1 MCGICGIASSGEL
14 PAAAASGVR
23 AMSEALRHRGPDDH
37 GIYADSAAV
46 LGIRRLSIIDVAGG
60 HQPIANEDDRIW
72 VVFNGEIY
80 NHRQLRAELEARGHR
95 FRTRSDT
102 EVIVHAYEE
111 YGTGCPEHL
120 AGMFAFAIWD
130 VRRRRLFA
138 ARDRLGQKPFYYA
151 RRGEHLCF
159 GSELKA
165 LLALSDIPREL
176 DEVALHHYLSLQY
189 VPEPRSIYRGVR
201 KLPAAHWLSFEDGRL
216 RLERYWDLDFEPKLT
231 LDQQEAAG
239 ELRRLLGQAVRRRL
253 MSEVPL
259 GAFLS
264 GGIDSSIVV
273 GLMAEHG
280 SSPVKTFSIGFTF
293 ESLNELPHARKVA
306 EHWGTEHHELVVTPE
321 RFDDLLPRL
330 AQAFDEPFAD
340 SSAFQTYYL
349 ARETRRHV
357 TVALNGDGGD
367 ECFAGYPRY
376 WLDRYVRPYA
386 ALPAWLTQRLAPA
399 LLDLLPEPEQEVIEA
414 NWVLGLK
421 RLAQVAR
428 ISPEASILRWGSYF
442 DEAMKSRLY
451 SPELRAR
458 LAGADSAQLLAA
470 DFEAAHAESF
480 LDRTLA
486 VDTRNYLC
494 GDILVKT
501 DRMTMAH
508 SLEGRSPFLDHELLE
523 FVARLPASLKLRGR
537 EGKVLLR
544 RTFSEILPQGIG
556 QRPKRGF
563 APPIEA
569 WLRKELRP
577 AVHELLLG
585 PEASLR
591 GYFSHRKIAAMVAEH
606 ETRKRDHGRRIWAL
620 LMLEGWLRQSGL
632 QANAQKAD
640 RAPIGP

>member
-1 MCGICGIASSGEL
+1 MCGICGIASSKEL
-14 PAAAASGVR
+14 PAEARTWAS
-23 AMSEALRHRGPDDH
+23 AMSDALTHRGPDDQ
-37 GIYADSAAV
+37 GIYLDSSAV

-60 HQPIANEDDRIW
+60 HQPITNEDESIW
-72 VVFNGEIY
+72 VVCNGEIY
-80 NHRQLRAELEARGHR
+80 NHRELRSLLEAKGHR

-111 YGTGCPEHL
+111 YGTECPAHL

-130 VRRRRLFA
+130 SRQCRLFA

-151 RRGEHLCF
+151 RNGDLLCF

-165 LLALSDIPREL
+165 LLRLPNVALEIDH
-176 DEVALHHYLSLQY
+176 VALHHYLSLQY
-189 VPEPRSIYRGVR
+189 IPEPWSIYRGIR

-216 RLERYWDLDFEPKLT
+216 RLERYWDLDFEPKLPLT
-231 LDQQEAAG
+231 EEDAAA
-239 ELRRLLGQAVRRRL
+239 ELRRLLQRAVRRRL

-273 GLMAEHG
+273 GLMAQQ
-280 SSPVKTFSIGFTF
+280 SSTPVKTFSIGFTF
-293 ESLNELPHARKVA
+293 ESLNELPYARAVA

-321 RFDDLLPRL
+321 RFEDVLPKL
-330 AQAFDEPFAD
+330 TEAFDEPFAD

-357 TVALNGDGGD
+357 KVALNGDGGD

-376 WLDRYVRPYA
+376 WLDRYVKPYA
-386 ALPAWLTQRLAPA
+386 AMPRWLTQRLAPA
-399 LLDLLPEPEQEVIEA
+399 LVDRLPEPEQAVIEA

-421 RLAQVAR
+421 RLAQVTR
-428 ISPEASILRWGSYF
+428 ISPKASILRWGSYF
-442 DEAMKSRLY
+442 DNTMKAELY

-458 LAGADSAQLLAA
+458 LEGIDTSELLAM
-470 DFEAAHAESF
+470 DFENARAQSF
-480 LDRTLA
+480 LDRTLS
-486 VDTRNYLC
+486 VDIRNYLC

-508 SLEGRSPFLDHELLE
+508 SLEGRSPFLDHDLLE
-523 FVARLPASLKLRGR
+523 FVARLPTRLKLRGR
-537 EGKVLLR
+537 NGKFLLR
-544 RTFSEILPQGIG
+544 RAFSEVLPPGIE

-569 WLRKELRP
+569 WLRNELRP
-577 AVHELLLG
+577 AVHELLLS
-585 PEASLR
+585 PASALK
-591 GYFSHRKIAAMVAEH
+591 GYFSSTKMAEMATEH
-606 ETRKRDHGRRIWAL
+606 ELGKHDHGRRIWAL
-620 LMLEGWLRQSGL
+620 LMLESWLRQTS
-632 QANAQKAD
+632 AN
-640 RAPIGP
+640 RPNRPH

>member
-1 MCGICGIASSGEL
+1 MCGICGIVSSGKL
-14 PAAAASGVR
+14 PAESADRVR

-37 GIYADSAAV
+37 GIYTDSAAA

-60 HQPIANEDDRIW
+60 HQPIANEDGSVW

-80 NHRQLRAELEARGHR
+80 NHRELRSELESRGHR

-111 YGTGCPEHL
+111 YGTECPTHL

-130 VRRRRLFA
+130 STRRRLFA

-151 RRGEHLCF
+151 RRGERLCF

-165 LLALSDIPREL
+165 LLTLPDLPREI
-176 DEVALHHYLSLQY
+176 DGVALHHYLSLQY
-189 VPEPRSIYRGVR
+189 VPEPRSIYRGIR
-201 KLPAAHWLSFEDGRL
+201 KLPAAHWLVFEDGRL
-216 RLERYWDLDFEPKLT
+216 RLERYWNLSFEPKLP
-231 LDQQEAAG
+231 LDERQAG
-239 ELRRLLGQAVRRRL
+239 EELRRLLEQAVRRRL

-273 GLMAEHG
+273 GLMAEH
-280 SSPVKTFSIGFTF
+280 SSTPVKTFSIGFTF

-306 EHWGTEHHELVVTPE
+306 EHWDTEHHELVVTPE

-330 AQAFDEPFAD
+330 VDAFDEPFAD

-357 TVALNGDGGD
+357 TVVLNGDGGD
-367 ECFAGYPRY
+367 EGFAGYPRY

-386 ALPAWLTQRLAPA
+386 ALPDWLTQRLAPA
-399 LLDLLPEPEQEVIEA
+399 LFDLLPEPEQEVIEA

-428 ISPEASILRWGSYF
+428 ITPKASILRWGSYF

-451 SPELRAR
+451 YPALKAR
-458 LAGADSAQLLAA
+458 LEGIESAELLAA
-470 DFEAAHAESF
+470 DFDDAHAESF
-480 LDRTLA
+480 LDRTLS
-486 VDTRNYLC
+486 VDLRNYLC

-523 FVARLPASLKLRGR
+523 FVARLPARFKLRGR
-537 EGKVLLR
+537 QGKALLR
-544 RTFSEILPQGIG
+544 ESLAETLPPGIG
-556 QRPKRGF
+556 RRPKRGF

-577 AVHELLLG
+577 AVHDLLLS
-585 PEASLR
+585 PEAKLADL
-591 GYFSHRKIAAMVAEH
+591 FSRRRMSDLVSEH
-606 ETRKRDHGRRIWAL
+606 EAGERDHGRRIWAL
-620 LMLEGWLRQSGL
+620 LMLEGWLRQGSAG
-632 QANAQKAD
+632 AQSM
-640 RAPIGP
+640 